1 MYDVLKST
9 NSENTNQY
17 KLVELTVKDA
27 ARARLLE
34 AFDRYEAV
42 EPDPEPDSA
51 IRALSFG
58 LWALIFGAPFAALFL
73 LGLVARGF

>member
-1 MYDVLKST
+1 MYDLLKST

-17 KLVELTVKDA
+17 KLLELTVKDA

-34 AFDRYEAV
+34 AFDRYQEV
-42 EPDPEPDSA
+42 EPDPEPDRA
-51 IRALSFG
+51 IQALSLG
-58 LWALIFGAPFAALFL
+58 LWALILGAPFVALYL